1 MVSFCNYL
9 GAWARTMSEHDQ
21 VETTGAASAA
31 IHVGGVGVTL
41 GAVMIAIVSILYA
54 TSPTAATMP
63 VAAARLPEALEA
75 LRTSDGMQLWWI
87 GVVGLTGDVI
97 FAAGAMM
104 VAFGLVLR
112 GHPIKATGWLGI
124 ALSNII
130 FVSVDALVG
139 RTFVT
144 AASTSAL
151 EAGFV
156 AAKSLSDA
164 LFISGTF
171 AFGAGALLVFGPAL
185 IRSETL
191 LSRAISFL
199 GGSVGLLGVGAA
211 VICLFGADAGQLLG
225 LAIASGSAIFLIVGL
240 RAATRALA

>member
-1 MVSFCNYL
+1 MTE
-9 GAWARTMSEHDQ
+9 GRQ
-21 VETTGAASAA
+21 VETKDAASAA
-31 IHVGGVGVTL
+31 IRIGGVGVVL
-41 GAVMIAIVSILYA
+41 GAVMIAIVSGLYA
-54 TSPTAATMP
+54 ASPTAATMP
-63 VAAARLPEALEA
+63 VVTVRLPEALEA
-75 LRTSDGMQLWWI
+75 LRASDGMQLWWI

-97 FAAGAMM
+97 FAAAAMM

-112 GHPIKATGWLGI
+112 GQSIKAAGWLGI

-144 AASTSAL
+144 AASSGTS

-156 AAKSLSDA
+156 AAKSFSDA

-185 IRSETL
+185 VRSGTSS
-191 LSRAISFL
+191 SRAISFL
-199 GGSVGLLGVGAA
+199 GTAVGLLGAGAA
-211 VICLFGADAGQLLG
+211 LICLFGADAGQLLG
-225 LAIASGSAIFLIVGL
+225 LAIAAGSAIFLIVGL
-240 RAATRALA
+240 RAATRAVV